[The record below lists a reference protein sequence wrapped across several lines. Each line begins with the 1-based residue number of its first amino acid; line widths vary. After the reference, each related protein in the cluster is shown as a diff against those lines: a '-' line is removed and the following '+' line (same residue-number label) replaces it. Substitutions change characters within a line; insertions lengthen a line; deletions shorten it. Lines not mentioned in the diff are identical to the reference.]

1 MPTVDLTHTEINP
14 THSEGYGGGGR
25 DITKTEINPSFLGG
39 AGGGW
44 RIFTATERSPEWW
57 LPSDTQTLGKT
68 KGLDFR
74 GKGFRI

>member
-1 MPTVDLTHTEINP
+1 VPTVDLTHTEINP
-14 THSEGYGGGGR
+14 TFSYGYGGGYR
-25 DITKTEINPSFLGG
+25 EFTHTETSPTFLGG

-44 RIFTATERSPEWW
+44 RIFTATEISPRWK
-57 LPSDTQTLGKT
+57 LLKDTQTMGRS